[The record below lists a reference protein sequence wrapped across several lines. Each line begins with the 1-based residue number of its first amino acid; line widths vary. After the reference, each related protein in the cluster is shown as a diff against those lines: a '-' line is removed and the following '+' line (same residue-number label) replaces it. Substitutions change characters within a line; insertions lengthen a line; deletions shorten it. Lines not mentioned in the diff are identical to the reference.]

1 MVIYQL
7 NNIIINIME
16 NKFYKDVLTKRSL
29 QALND
34 IQRIESELYDT
45 AERLGEVQ
53 RAELYDQNLTEKYY
67 LLQNQLETIT
77 DNFLNYN
84 SVKN

>member
-16 NKFYKDVLTKRSL
+16 NKFYSDGLTKRSL

-67 LLQNQLETIT
+67 LFKNQLETIT

>member
-1 MVIYQL
+1 
-7 NNIIINIME
+7 ME
-16 NKFYKDVLTKRSL
+16 NKFYIDGLTKRAL

-34 IQRIESELYDT
+34 IKRIESELYDT
-45 AERLGEVQ
+45 ADILGKLK
-53 RAELYDQNLTEKYY
+53 RTELYDQNVTEKYY

>member
-1 MVIYQL
+1 
-7 NNIIINIME
+7 ME
-16 NKFYKDVLTKRSL
+16 NKFYTDGLTNRSL
-29 QALND
+29 YTLNE
-34 IQRIESELYDT
+34 IHRIESELYDT
-45 AERLGEVQ
+45 AEKLGEVQ

-67 LLQNQLETIT
+67 MLQNQLETIT

>member
-1 MVIYQL
+1 
-7 NNIIINIME
+7 ME
-16 NKFYKDVLTKRSL
+16 NKFYKDGLTKRSL

-53 RAELYDQNLTEKYY
+53 RAGLYDQNLTEKYY

>member
-1 MVIYQL
+1 
-7 NNIIINIME
+7 ME
-16 NKFYKDVLTKRSL
+16 NKFYSDGLTKRSL

-45 AERLGEVQ
+45 AEKLAELKK
-53 RAELYDQNLTEKYY
+53 AELYDQNLTEKYY
-67 LLQNQLETIT
+67 LLQNQIETIT

>member
-1 MVIYQL
+1 
-7 NNIIINIME
+7 ME
-16 NKFYKDVLTKRSL
+16 NKFYIEGLTKRSL
-29 QALND
+29 QALKD

-45 AERLGEVQ
+45 AVRLGEAQ

-67 LLQNQLETIT
+67 VLGNQLETIT

>member
-1 MVIYQL
+1 
-7 NNIIINIME
+7 ME
-16 NKFYKDVLTKRSL
+16 NKFYSDGLTKRSL
-29 QALND
+29 YALNE
-34 IQRIESELYDT
+34 IHRIESELYDT

-84 SVKN
+84 SVKI

>member
-1 MVIYQL
+1 
-7 NNIIINIME
+7 ME
-16 NKFYKDVLTKRSL
+16 NKFYTDGLTNRSL
-29 QALND
+29 YTLNE
-34 IQRIESELYDT
+34 IHRIEGELYDT
-45 AERLGEVQ
+45 AERLGEIQ

>member
-1 MVIYQL
+1 
-7 NNIIINIME
+7 ME
-16 NKFYKDVLTKRSL
+16 NKFYIDGLTKRSL

-45 AERLGEVQ
+45 AERLAELKK
-53 RAELYDQNLTEKYY
+53 AELYDQNLTEKYY
-67 LLQNQLETIT
+67 LLQNQIETIT

>member
-1 MVIYQL
+1 
-7 NNIIINIME
+7 ME
-16 NKFYKDVLTKRSL
+16 NKFYKDGLTKRSL

-53 RAELYDQNLTEKYY
+53 RSELYDQNLTEKYY
-67 LLQNQLETIT
+67 VLQNQLETIT

>member
-1 MVIYQL
+1 
-7 NNIIINIME
+7 ME
-16 NKFYKDVLTKRSL
+16 NKFYKDGLTKRSL

-34 IQRIESELYDT
+34 IQRIESELYET
-45 AERLGEVQ
+45 AEKLGEAQ

>member
-1 MVIYQL
+1 
-7 NNIIINIME
+7 ME
-16 NKFYKDVLTKRSL
+16 NKFYIEGLTKRSL
-29 QALND
+29 YTLND
-34 IQRIESELYDT
+34 IQRKESELYDT
-45 AERLGEVQ
+45 AEKLAELKRL
-53 RAELYDQNLTEKYY
+53 ELYDQNLTEKYY

>member
-1 MVIYQL
+1 
-7 NNIIINIME
+7 ME
-16 NKFYKDVLTKRSL
+16 NKFYIEGLTKRSL

-45 AERLGEVQ
+45 ADILGKLK
-53 RAELYDQNLTEKYY
+53 RAELYDQNVTEKYY